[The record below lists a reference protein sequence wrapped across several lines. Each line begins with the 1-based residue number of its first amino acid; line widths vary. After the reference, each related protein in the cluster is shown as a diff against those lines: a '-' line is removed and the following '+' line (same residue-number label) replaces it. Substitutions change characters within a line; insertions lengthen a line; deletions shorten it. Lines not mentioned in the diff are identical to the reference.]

1 VCKPCIPRL
10 NGLMSDLLRQQAAG
24 NVNDA
29 WRSKL
34 ALPQQQQQ
42 QPQQPGLGV
51 AAVANPQIVFV
62 PVQQQQQQQ
71 QRSNS
76 TTPYMGPQFN
86 MDVTQAMIAVDQR
99 FVVLLHHQK
108 NFFCRISIY
117 LKSCVSV

>member
-1 VCKPCIPRL
+1 
-10 NGLMSDLLRQQAAG
+10 MSDLLRQQAAG

-34 ALPQQQQQ
+34 ALPQQQLQQ
-42 QPQQPGLGV
+42 QPQQLPGLGV

-99 FVVLLHHQK
+99 FVVLLHQ
-108 NFFCRISIY
+108 FFLYRFCRISFI
-117 LKSCVSV
+117 LTSCVSV